1 MKRTLYLKFLLAYV
15 LFGIFG
21 FIVVA
26 TFVYSMTFDRLRRDK
41 AENMYQVATQIAN
54 TYAAD
59 LYNSETSLETVYEE
73 LSTLSMYMDGSPI
86 WIINPSGR
94 LVIDSSRPLGPG
106 EEVVVN
112 GFDPTV
118 TGSSYYTTGD
128 FWNSFNHDVL
138 SVFAPITAN
147 YKVQAYVVIHAS
159 IPALQDQA
167 NTFLNISYLMLIVLF
182 LLSLIILIFFTELVY
197 VPLRKITTATEQ
209 YAAGNMGYEFSVES
223 EDEMGYLAASLSYMA
238 GEIARQEDDQK
249 KFVANVSH
257 DFRSPLTSIRGYLV
271 AMQDGTIPPEMHEKY
286 LGIVINETD
295 RLTKLTNELLT
306 LQNLNAKGGMLLD
319 KTDFDINQVIRKV
332 AESCEGSCRDK
343 HISIELVLT
352 DNKMLVN
359 ADVDKIQQVLYNLVD
374 NAIKFSHHD
383 SSIKIET
390 TEKHSKVFVSVKDS
404 GIGIPKEDQK
414 LIFDR
419 FYKSDS
425 SRGKDKKGT
434 GLGLSIVKEIIKAH
448 EENINVISTQG
459 VGTEFI
465 FSLPKAAAMDAED
478 E

>member
-1 MKRTLYLKFLLAYV
+1 MKRTLYVKFLLAYL

-26 TFVYSMTFDRLRRDK
+26 SFVYGMTYDRLSRDK
-41 AENMYQVATQIAN
+41 AESMYQMATQIAN

-59 LYNSETSLETVYEE
+59 LYNSETSLETVYGE
-73 LSTLSMYMDGSPI
+73 LSSLSRYMDGSPI
-86 WIINPSGR
+86 WIVNPSGR
-94 LVIDSSRPLGPG
+94 LVLDSSRVLGPG
-106 EEVVVN
+106 DEIIIE

-118 TGSSYYTTGD
+118 TGSSYYTTGT
-128 FWNSFNHDVL
+128 FWGSFSQQML

-147 YKVQAYVVIHAS
+147 YKVQAYVVIHTS
-159 IPALQDQA
+159 VVSLQNKA

-182 LLSLIILIFFTELVY
+182 LLSIIILIFFTELVY

-209 YAAGNMGYEFSVES
+209 YAAGNMSYQFSVES

-238 GEIARQEDDQK
+238 GEIARQEEDQK
-249 KFVANVSH
+249 KFIANVSH

-306 LQNLNAKGGMLLD
+306 LNNLNTRGMLLD
-319 KTDFDINQVIRKV
+319 KTDFDINKVIRDV

-343 HISIELVLT
+343 RIAIELILT
-352 DNKMLVN
+352 DEQMLVN
-359 ADVDKIQQVLYNLVD
+359 ADMSKIQQVLYNLVD

-383 SSIKIET
+383 SSIKSET

-419 FYKSDS
+419 FYKSDA

-448 EENINVISTQG
+448 EENINVISTLG

>member
-1 MKRTLYLKFLLAYV
+1 MKRTLYLKFLLAYL

-21 FIVVA
+21 FVVVA
-26 TFVYSMTFDRLRRDK
+26 TFVYSMTYERIRRDK
-41 AENMYQVATQIAN
+41 ADSMYQVATQIAN

-59 LYNSETSLETVYEE
+59 LYNSETSLEAVHTQMVA
-73 LSTLSMYMDGSPI
+73 LSKYMSGATI
-86 WIINPSGR
+86 WIVNPSGR
-94 LVIDSSRPLGPG
+94 LVLDSSRVLGPG
-106 EEVVVN
+106 DEIVVN
-112 GFDPTV
+112 GFDPTI

-128 FWNSFNHDVL
+128 FWGSFNSETL

-147 YKVQAYVVIHAS
+147 YKVQAYVVVHMPIADIQKS
-159 IPALQDQA
+159 A
-167 NTFLNISYLMLIVLF
+167 NAFLNISYLMLVVLF
-182 LLSLIILIFFTELVY
+182 LLALIILIFFTELVY

-209 YAAGNMGYEFSVES
+209 YAAGNMSYEFSVES

-238 GEIARQEDDQK
+238 GEIARQEEDQK
-249 KFVANVSH
+249 KFIANVSH

-271 AMQDGTIPPEMHEKY
+271 AMQDGTIPDEMHGKY

-306 LQNLNAKGGMLLD
+306 LNNLNTRGMLLD
-319 KTDFDINQVIRKV
+319 KTDFDINAVIRSV
-332 AESCEGSCRDK
+332 AESFGGTCIDK
-343 HISIELVLT
+343 KIGIELVLT
-352 DNKMLVN
+352 DEKMLVN
-359 ADVDKIQQVLYNLVD
+359 ADMGKIQQVLYNLVD
-374 NAIKFSHHD
+374 NAIKFSHKD
-383 SSIKIET
+383 STVKIET

-414 LIFDR
+414 LVFDR
-419 FYKSDS
+419 FYKSDA

-434 GLGLSIVKEIIKAH
+434 GLGLCIVKEIIKAH
-448 EENINVISTQG
+448 EENINVISTVG

-465 FSLPKAAAMDAED
+465 FSLPKSAVMDDED

>member
-1 MKRTLYLKFLLAYV
+1 MKRTLYLKFLLAYL

-21 FIVVA
+21 FVVVA
-26 TFVYSMTFDRLRRDK
+26 TFVYTMTYERFRRDK
-41 AENMYQVATQIAN
+41 AETLYQVATQIAN

-59 LYNSETSLETVYEE
+59 LYNSETSLEAVHSQVVA
-73 LSTLSMYMDGSPI
+73 LSKYMDGASV
-86 WIINPSGR
+86 WIVNPSGR
-94 LVIDSSRPLGPG
+94 LVLDSSRYIEPG
-106 EEVVVN
+106 EEIMIQ

-118 TGSSYYTTGD
+118 TGSTYYTTGS
-128 FWNSFNHDVL
+128 FWGWFKWDML

-147 YKVQAYVVIHAS
+147 FKVQAYVIIHYPIAD
-159 IPALQDQA
+159 IQNTA
-167 NTFLNISYLMLIVLF
+167 NEFLNISYLMLIVLF

-249 KFVANVSH
+249 KFIANVSH

-271 AMQDGTIPPEMHEKY
+271 AMQDGTIPEEMHGKY

-306 LQNLNAKGGMLLD
+306 LNNLNTRGMLLD
-319 KTDFDINQVIRKV
+319 RTDFDINQVIRNV
-332 AESCEGSCRDK
+332 AESFGGTCIDK
-343 HISIELVLT
+343 NIGIELVLT
-352 DNKMLVN
+352 DEKMLVT
-359 ADVDKIQQVLYNLVD
+359 ADMSKIQQVLYNLVD
-374 NAIKFSHHD
+374 NAIKFSHKE
-383 SSIKIET
+383 STVKIET

-419 FYKSDS
+419 FYKSDA

-448 EENINVISTQG
+448 EENINVISTMG

-465 FSLPKAAAMDAED
+465 FSLPKAAVMDED
-478 E
+478 DV

>member
-1 MKRTLYLKFLLAYV
+1 MKRTLYVKFLLAYL

-21 FIVVA
+21 FVVVA
-26 TFVYSMTFDRLRRDK
+26 TFVYGMTYDRLRRDK
-41 AENMYQVATQIAN
+41 ADSMYQMATQIAN

-59 LYNSETSLETVYEE
+59 LYNSETSLEAVYGE
-73 LSTLSMYMDGSPI
+73 LSSLSMYMDGSPI
-86 WIINPSGR
+86 WIVNPSGR
-94 LVIDSSRPLGPG
+94 LVLDSSRALLPG
-106 EEVVVN
+106 EEIVID

-118 TGSSYYTTGD
+118 TGSSYYTTGN
-128 FWNSFNHDVL
+128 FWGSFRQEML

-147 YKVQAYVVIHAS
+147 YKVQAYVVIHTPIAG
-159 IPALQDQA
+159 LQSKA

-238 GEIARQEDDQK
+238 GEIARQEEDQK
-249 KFVANVSH
+249 KFIANVSH

-271 AMQDGTIPPEMHEKY
+271 AMQDGTIPEEMHGKY

-306 LQNLNAKGGMLLD
+306 LNNISSKGMLLD
-319 KTDFDINQVIRKV
+319 KTDFDINQVIREV

-343 HISIELVLT
+343 HIAIELVLT
-352 DNKMLVN
+352 DDKMLVN
-359 ADVDKIQQVLYNLVD
+359 ADMSKIQQVLYNLLD

-419 FYKSDS
+419 FYKSDA